1 MAYVTLG
8 RVTSLSQLYLNK
20 FDQAR
25 IYCDPK
31 AKAEALRLESR
42 AINLKKDFWEFD
54 HDRSEFVKICSINA
68 RSLKQHAT
76 DLKNDRFLMNSDII
90 AVQET
95 WMDTDND
102 VPSEFTH
109 WPSYYVHAGSKGI
122 ALLTKD
128 EPCKIVKYKT
138 SHCSLIKATYEKFDI
153 LNIYRHSDDT
163 NISSFAIEIISEL
176 DVSKTQIIVGDMNI
190 DIRNV
195 SSRLTDALKERG
207 FTQLVTRPTHDLG
220 GLIDHV
226 YFASPSPEHS
236 CSIYKYHTVFWSDHL
251 CLGMLLKMPH
261 VKVTKG
267 TYNKIN
273 R

>member
-42 AINLKKDFWEFD
+42 AINLKKDLWEFD

-138 SHCSLIKATYEKFDI
+138 SHCSLIKAYYDHFDI
-153 LNIYRHSDDT
+153 LNIYRYSDDPDV
-163 NISSFAIEIISEL
+163 SSFTKEIMKEV
-176 DVSKTQIIVGDMNI
+176 DVSRTQIIVGDMNL
-190 DIRNV
+190 DIREKSNT
-195 SSRLTDALKERG
+195 LTDALKNMG
-207 FTQLVTRPTHDLG
+207 FEQLIVRPTHALG
-220 GLIDHV
+220 GMIDHA
-226 YFASPSPEHS
+226 YFHSPLADHT
-236 CSIYKYHTVFWSDHL
+236 CSLYKYHTVFWSDHI
-251 CLGMLLKMPH
+251 CLGMILKTPH
-261 VKVTKG
+261 TKE
-267 TYNKIN
+267 T
-273 R
+273 